1 MTLGVS
7 QKALENEYYMVDL
20 PAILEDKAKEKNTGL
35 LEQIMVRLA
44 TNSRYMPDDEYQKLM
59 NQVFPKDAIPTEN
72 QFSREKFEELRM
84 LTNMGVNRR

>member
-7 QKALENEYYMVDL
+7 QKAIQNEYYMVDL
-20 PAILEDKAKEKNTGL
+20 PAILEDKAKEKTFQL
-35 LEQIMVRLA
+35 LEQIMIRLA
-44 TNSRYMPDDEYQKLM
+44 TNSRYMPDEEYQKFM
-59 NQVFPKDAIPTEN
+59 NQVIPKDATPAEK